1 MLHIRSWKTA
11 LAACRRSLTW
21 NYRNTAGRKTRR
33 VAESPWKDP
42 LACSVSVAPCGAWS
56 AWASGSPLAKISSTQ
71 RLGSAAKRRAPLAE
85 LCSACWMWWK
95 LSKRHNTHQTVVR
108 VKETDTALRCGKRCA
123 AERRIVWTVKE
134 VQCIVTVSVED
145 MSEVMQTQRGA
156 EIIN

>member
-1 MLHIRSWKTA
+1 M
-11 LAACRRSLTW
+11 
-21 NYRNTAGRKTRR
+21 
-33 VAESPWKDP
+33 
-42 LACSVSVAPCGAWS
+42 
-56 AWASGSPLAKISSTQ
+56 
-71 RLGSAAKRRAPLAE
+71 
-85 LCSACWMWWK
+85 
-95 LSKRHNTHQTVVR
+95 VR